1 MSTLF
6 ISDIHLEDSR
16 PQALDWLRAFLSG
29 PARRADAVYI
39 LGDLFE
45 YWIGDDAPSP
55 AARQLAR
62 DTAKLAESGVPCH
75 FLHGNR
81 DFLLGEAYAASAGL
95 RLLPECLVV
104 DLYGTPTLLLH
115 GDTLCTDDTEY
126 QAFRRQSRDP
136 AWQAMVLK
144 LPIEERLRLAREA
157 RDASARHTGTVA
169 MDIMDVNGT
178 AVVEAF
184 RRHGTDILFAD
195 SDGWN
200 EVGSLDWSERP
211 RSASSPDGA
220 LDNGPFNA
228 LLGAELRPPLRRSP
242 HHPGKWARRRRPG
255 SG

>member
-81 DFLLGEAYAASAGL
+81 DFLLGEDYAASAGL

-184 RRHGTDILFAD
+184 RRHAVTRMIHGHTHRPAVHHHDLGDGLVGERIVLAD
-195 SDGWN
+195 WYRAASYL
-200 EVGSLDWSERP
+200 EVTPAGARSLSV
-211 RSASSPDGA
+211 
-220 LDNGPFNA
+220 
-228 LLGAELRPPLRRSP
+228 
-242 HHPGKWARRRRPG
+242 
-255 SG
+255 

>member
-6 ISDIHLEDSR
+6 ISDLHLQDSR
-16 PQALDWLRAFLSG
+16 PEVQQWLLDFLKGAASEAEAL
-29 PARRADAVYI
+29 YI

-45 YWIGDDAPSP
+45 YWIGDDALSP
-55 AARQLAR
+55 MARELAR
-62 DTAKLAESGVPCH
+62 ETARLNAAGIPCH

-81 DFLLGEAYAASAGL
+81 DFLLGEEYAARAGL

-184 RRHGTDILFAD
+184 RRNAVTRMIHGHTHRPAVHHHDLGDGLVGERIVLAD
-195 SDGWN
+195 WYRAASYL
-200 EVGSLDWSERP
+200 EVTPAGARSLSV
-211 RSASSPDGA
+211 
-220 LDNGPFNA
+220 
-228 LLGAELRPPLRRSP
+228 
-242 HHPGKWARRRRPG
+242 
-255 SG
+255 

>member
-16 PQALDWLRAFLSG
+16 PEALEWLRAFLSG

-45 YWIGDDAPSP
+45 YWIGDDAPPP

-62 DTAKLAESGVPCH
+62 HTAELSESGVPCY

-81 DFLLGEAYAASAGL
+81 DFLLGEDYAASAGL
-95 RLLPECLVV
+95 RLLPESRVV

-126 QAFRRQSRDP
+126 QAFRRQSHDP

-169 MDIMDVNGT
+169 MDIMDVNRA
-178 AVVEAF
+178 AVAEAF
-184 RRHGTDILFAD
+184 RRHAVTRMIHGHTHRPAVHRHDLGDGLVGERIVLAD
-195 SDGWN
+195 WYRAASYL
-200 EVGSLDWSERP
+200 EVTPAGARSLSV
-211 RSASSPDGA
+211 
-220 LDNGPFNA
+220 
-228 LLGAELRPPLRRSP
+228 
-242 HHPGKWARRRRPG
+242 
-255 SG
+255 